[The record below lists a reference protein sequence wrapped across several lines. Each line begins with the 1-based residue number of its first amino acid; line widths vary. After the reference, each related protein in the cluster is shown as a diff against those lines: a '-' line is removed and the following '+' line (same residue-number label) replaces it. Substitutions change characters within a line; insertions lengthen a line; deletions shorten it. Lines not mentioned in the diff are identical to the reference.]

1 MSPNAHQPRS
11 LAVITGATGG
21 VGLEIAKGLA
31 RAGYDI
37 IVGARSGARGAEAV
51 TAIRSV
57 ATQPASI
64 QQSPL
69 DLASLAS
76 VAAFASALPD
86 APIDRL
92 VLNAG
97 VMLTNRKETE
107 DGFEMMFG
115 TNVLGHFALVSHVL
129 DRVLAAHAPRVI
141 TQSSESHRA
150 GHLNLQD
157 LKHTAD
163 FSPLVAYNDSKQ
175 AQHILAVEL
184 DRRYPHAG
192 SVVCQPGWV
201 KSDPGRDMSNANL
214 FQRGVYTIG
223 NLVIGQTP
231 AEGARSALKAAL
243 DGVVPSASSGSYIT
257 PGKFHHLRGEPI
269 VAEASPLVFD
279 AAIAEKLWQYASEVT
294 TQHSR

>member
-1 MSPNAHQPRS
+1 

-31 RAGYDI
+31 QAGYGI
-37 IVGARSGARGAEAV
+37 ILGARSEQRGAEAV
-51 TAIRSV
+51 TAIRSA
-57 ATQPASI
+57 ATDPTSI
-64 QQSPL
+64 QQRPL

-86 APIDRL
+86 GPIDRL

-97 VMLTNRKETE
+97 IMLTNRKETE

-129 DRVLAAHAPRVI
+129 DRVLAANAPKVI
-141 TQSSESHRA
+141 TQSSESHRS

-157 LKHTAD
+157 LQHTTD

-192 SVVCQPGWV
+192 STVCQPGWV
-201 KSDPGRDMSNANL
+201 KSDLGRDMSNANL
-214 FQRGVYTIG
+214 LQRSAYAIG

-231 AEGARSALKAAL
+231 AQGARSALMAAL
-243 DGVVPSASSGSYIT
+243 DDAIPSASTGSYVT
-257 PGKFHHLRGEPI
+257 PGKFRHLRGKPI
-269 VAEASPLVFD
+269 VAEASPLILD
-279 AAIAEKLWQYASEVT
+279 AAIAQGLWHYATEVT
-294 TQHSR
+294 KQHSQ